1 MRGGYGGEGYDQ
13 NRWEN
18 NRGYSSYR
26 DRDTGNYD
34 RGYGEGRYNQGSY
47 SQGYNYPRSTN
58 RETYRGRDWSD
69 YDRGQYGREQEGRY
83 ESDRGER
90 GWWDRTS
97 DEVASWFG
105 DREAEQRRQMDRQ
118 RQFSGRG
125 PKGYRRSDERI
136 KEDVNDRLSEGY
148 LDASEIEVAV
158 SNSEVTLT
166 GSVNT
171 RQDKRRAED
180 IAESVSG
187 VTHVENRLRVTQSS
201 LDRPALGTTSA
212 TQGTNTSA
220 SLGGSTGTAGSTG
233 NTGTS
238 TSGTSTSAAAGGR
251 GTSGS

>member
-1 MRGGYGGEGYDQ
+1 
-13 NRWEN
+13 
-18 NRGYSSYR
+18 
-26 DRDTGNYD
+26 
-34 RGYGEGRYNQGSY
+34 
-47 SQGYNYPRSTN
+47 
-58 RETYRGRDWSD
+58 
-69 YDRGQYGREQEGRY
+69 
-83 ESDRGER
+83 
-90 GWWDRTS
+90 
-97 DEVASWFG
+97 
-105 DREAEQRRQMDRQ
+105 MDRQ